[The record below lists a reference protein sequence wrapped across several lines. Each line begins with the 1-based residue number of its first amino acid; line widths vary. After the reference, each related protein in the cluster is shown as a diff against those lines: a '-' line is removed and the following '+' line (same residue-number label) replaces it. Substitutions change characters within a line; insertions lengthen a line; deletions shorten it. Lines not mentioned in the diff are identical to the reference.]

1 MYKYLSIKR
10 VSTALSQ
17 EKEVTIIQNRTEQK
31 VYFHINT
38 LFTSICDRVI
48 IDS

>member
-1 MYKYLSIKR
+1 MH
-10 VSTALSQ
+10 VTAGLKPGKT
-17 EKEVTIIQNRTEQK
+17 EHICNTEQNRTEQK

-38 LFTSICDRVI
+38 LFTNICDRVI

>member
-1 MYKYLSIKR
+1 M
-10 VSTALSQ
+10 
-17 EKEVTIIQNRTEQK
+17 VTDNKTRDETNYHNTDSLTYRTEQK

-38 LFTSICDRVI
+38 IFTNICDRVI